1 MTATL
6 QESEI
11 MSERPQT
18 ELERQ
23 KAVTDALGDDF
34 KFPLFNGRQ
43 AIESQRKSSYK
54 NTARA
59 AREIIDN
66 AVEAGAK
73 NVWVV
78 FDRPSGGE
86 RAKNERRDAVSA
98 IAFIDNGPG
107 MISKMARYA
116 LSWGGGT
123 HFDNPTGIGRFGFGL
138 PNSSINQTRRVEVY
152 TRTDAKAKWTRVV
165 LDINP
170 EKLKTVSVSG
180 LVNVDPPED
189 ANLPAFVSEY
199 LKRQKVALDS
209 GTVVVW
215 DRPDRLTARSG
226 TKLKELMLDDFGV
239 VYRYMLD
246 DFTLVVD
253 GVTVKKVDPLF
264 LTPDALFFKPATEG
278 GAESTYDKELTVSYS
293 RDPET
298 GAQHLKLL
306 NTVAAVRE
314 ARIDTNVEAVGVLSV
329 KIARFPYGFAAE
341 RIVIGEKIINGE
353 KKPIWQE
360 VPKDS
365 DEYRRIQIRKKRRGV
380 SFVRAKREIDTFDA
394 LPTTSSDK
402 ANGLGEWPVLQ
413 GYALH
418 WGIEVRFSPQ
428 LDEAFGI
435 GNDKQTVSPIE
446 DFWRVLVEAEVD
458 KAARE
463 EQRHQQA
470 QRRKKEAEEAA
481 RQATDPDHPNPA
493 SEAAAGAEDVM
504 GRNRPLPPERVEET
518 QKKFDEAVEEKVK
531 EAGIPRDEAE
541 EAVKRE
547 AKRKK
552 FAIDFFES
560 EGGVFYKPDFGNG
573 LQRVVLINKAHPFF
587 KGFYAQLIGHGNAKA
602 RQAVDLLLLALAK
615 SELEADDK
623 LKATYANQREAEWTP
638 FLKIGLNILD
648 QLQPADPEEREE
660 DVT

>member
-1 MTATL
+1 MSTFYA
-6 QESEI
+6 EPDI
-11 MSERPQT
+11 MSERPQN
-18 ELERQ
+18 EINRQ
-23 KAVTDALGDDF
+23 QRAIDALGDNF
-34 KFPLFNGRQ
+34 QYPLFNGRQ
-43 AIESQRKSSYK
+43 AIESQRKSGYK

-66 AVEAGAK
+66 AFEAGAK

-78 FDRPSGGE
+78 YDRPSGAE
-86 RAKNERRDAVSA
+86 RAKSERRDSVSA

-107 MISKMARYA
+107 MIPNMARYA

-123 HFDNPTGIGRFGFGL
+123 RFDDPTGIGRFGFGL

-152 TRTDAKAKWTRVV
+152 TRTDSKLPWTRVA

-170 EKLKTVSVSG
+170 EKLKAISVSG
-180 LVNVDPPED
+180 LVKVDEPDEAP
-189 ANLPAFVSEY
+189 LPAFVTEY
-199 LKRQKVALDS
+199 VKRNKIAL
-209 GTVVVW
+209 GTGTIVVW

-246 DFTLVVD
+246 EFTLVVD
-253 GVTVKKVDPLF
+253 GVTVRKVDPLF
-264 LTPDALFFKPATEG
+264 VTSDALHFKPAKEG
-278 GAESTYDKELTVSYS
+278 GAEKTFDPELTVAYS

-298 GAQHLKLL
+298 GAQHLRLL
-306 NTVAAVRE
+306 KTVESVRE
-314 ARIDTNVEAVGVLSV
+314 ARVDPNVEALGIVSV
-329 KIARFPYGFAAE
+329 KVVRFPYGFAAE

-360 VPKDS
+360 VPKNS
-365 DEYRRIQIRKKRRGV
+365 DEYKRLQIRKKRRGV
-380 SFVRAKREIDTFDA
+380 SFVRANREIDTFDA

-418 WGIEVRFSPQ
+418 WGIEVRFGPS

-446 DFWRVLVEAEVD
+446 DFWRVMVEAEVD
-458 KAARE
+458 RAARE
-463 EQRHQQA
+463 EQKHQQT
-470 QRRKKEAEEAA
+470 QRRTKEAEEAE
-481 RQATDPDHPNPA
+481 RQTTDPNHPNPA
-493 SEAAAGAEDVM
+493 TEAAAGAEEAM

-518 QKKFDEAVEEKVK
+518 QQKFDEAVNEKVK
-531 EAGIPRDEAE
+531 ETGQTRDEAE

-547 AKRKK
+547 AKRKRY
-552 FAIDFFES
+552 AIKFFES
-560 EGGVFYKPDFGNG
+560 EGGVFYKPDLGNG
-573 LQRVVLINKAHPFF
+573 LQRIAMINKCHPFF
-587 KGFYAQLIGHGNAKA
+587 KGFYASLVGSGNSKA

-615 SELEADDK
+615 SELEGDDN
-623 LKATYANQREAEWTP
+623 LKRIYEHQRDAEWTP
-638 FLKIGLNILD
+638 FLKVSLNILD
-648 QLQPADPEEREE
+648 QLQPVDLEEREE
-660 DVT
+660 DVS